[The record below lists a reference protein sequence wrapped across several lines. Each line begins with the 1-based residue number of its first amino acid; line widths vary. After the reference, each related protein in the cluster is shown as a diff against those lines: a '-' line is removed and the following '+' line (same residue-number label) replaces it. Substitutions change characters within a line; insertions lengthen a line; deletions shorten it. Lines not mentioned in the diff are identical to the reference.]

1 MPVVPSIVQM
11 GMQAALRMRRVAQQ
25 VGVVD
30 AEVVGDVEAV
40 AVVAIRRKTMLKVVV
55 KTQLTRTQRLHQRL
69 NHQHRQRQQ
78 QLAPNSVP
86 VPQ

>member
-40 AVVAIRRKTMLKVVV
+40 AVVAIRRKTMLKMVV
-55 KTQLTRTQRLHQRL
+55 KTRLK
-69 NHQHRQRQQ
+69 
-78 QLAPNSVP
+78 
-86 VPQ
+86 